1 MQWFSNS
8 TSQHDSS
15 MILIDGRVKLIILV
29 LRGAICITSPSC
41 KCFEEA
47 FGTITPMMNRHYD
60 HMQRKSTCY
69 SSMHQFICS
78 SHGQRA
84 SCLGQLGIRGLRGLP
99 LRLLRH
105 TGFLSSYK
113 DKIISSS
120 LSKNHKVIL
129 KMLVISDKSRLLF
142 QKYLPL
148 FLMKEYF

>member
-1 MQWFSNS
+1 MLMQWFSNS

-15 MILIDGRVKLIILV
+15 MILIDGRIKLIMLV

-47 FGTITPMMNRHYD
+47 FGTITPMMNRQYD

-84 SCLGQLGIRGLRGLP
+84 ACLAHVSPRGLRGLP
-99 LRLLRH
+99 IRPRILRIPSTNVGNNH
-105 TGFLSSYK
+105 
-113 DKIISSS
+113 
-120 LSKNHKVIL
+120 SKPHIKQN
-129 KMLVISDKSRLLF
+129 KSVL
-142 QKYLPL
+142 
-148 FLMKEYF
+148 

>member
-1 MQWFSNS
+1 MQWSYNS

-15 MILIDGRVKLIILV
+15 MILIDGRVKLIMLV

-41 KCFEEA
+41 KFFEEA

-84 SCLGQLGIRGLRGLP
+84 ACLAHVSPQGLRGLSLH
-99 LRLLRH
+99 LRILHLPSTIVGNNH
-105 TGFLSSYK
+105 
-113 DKIISSS
+113 
-120 LSKNHKVIL
+120 SKPHSNQNKVP
-129 KMLVISDKSRLLF
+129 
-142 QKYLPL
+142 QK
-148 FLMKEYF
+148 